1 VLDELSPFVYGTT
14 RLGAAFR
21 ASAGAVEPLPNEVH
35 EQLVALQYR
44 WSDETDVHAEPW
56 SM

>member
-1 VLDELSPFVYGTT
+1 VLDELSPFVYTT

-44 WSDETDVHAEPW
+44 WSDETDEHAEPW